1 MAQLLG
7 KFSFDCMVIT
17 LESIILG
24 IAEYVGLVGLYQ
36 RGPSLNLKIHE
47 WTRQQ
52 CLPVFECGSK
62 ESVSKELL

>member
-1 MAQLLG
+1 
-7 KFSFDCMVIT
+7 MVIT

-52 CLPVFECGSK
+52 CLSAFECGSK